1 MYEGRGSRRDG
12 VFVFPEYMTHNRY
25 DMRGDIIE
33 PIKGFLEG
41 SGESKGNAGSL
52 AVLRRI
58 NERRVR

>member
-1 MYEGRGSRRDG
+1 M
-12 VFVFPEYMTHNRY
+12 FVFPEYMTHNRY

-33 PIKGFLEG
+33 PMKRFLEG